1 MRYRFL
7 YLFVVLLGLGIT
19 ACESDF
25 IEGANNNDTKE
36 VSESESVIT
45 MVTQR
50 ADGIISLSIDAP
62 ALDRFGVWID
72 LNGDGFRAED
82 GSEDVT
88 VFNAYQE
95 YVLSADVKTVSVYGD
110 ITYLGAASNE
120 LSAIDIT
127 GNSFL
132 TTLNVPMN
140 RLGEIDLS
148 ANTALERLDV
158 SGNNIASLDVS
169 SNAALE
175 SLWVFNNELSSLD
188 VSKNPGL
195 LFLDCSGNALSSL
208 DVSANVQLTRL
219 LAYNNQLTDLDIS
232 NNTALNR
239 LWLFGNPLSNTETGN
254 LVSALG
260 NVSHGDLWLSMEPLS
275 EDVRSSAAEKG
286 WAVQ

>member
-25 IEGANNNDTKE
+25 IEGARTDE
-36 VSESESVIT
+36 IQSESVIT
-45 MVTQR
+45 MLTQR
-50 ADGIISLSIDAP
+50 TDGIINLTIDAP

-72 LNGDGFRAED
+72 LDGDGFRAED

-88 VFNAYQE
+88 VYNAYQE
-95 YVLSADVKTVSVYGD
+95 YVLSAGVKSVSVYGD

-120 LSAIDIT
+120 LTAIDIT
-127 GNSFL
+127 GNPFL
-132 TTLNVPMN
+132 TALNVPMN
-140 RLGEIDLS
+140 RLGSIDLS

-158 SGNNIASLDVS
+158 SGNSIASLHVS
-169 SNAALE
+169 SNTALE

-188 VSKNPGL
+188 VSNNPSL

-208 DVSANVQLTRL
+208 DISANAQLARL
-219 LAYNNQLTDLDIS
+219 LAYNNQLTALDIS

-239 LWLFGNPLSNTETGN
+239 LWLFGNPLSNTETGS
-254 LVSALG
+254 LVSALV
-260 NVSHGDLWLSMEPLS
+260 NASHGDLWLSLEPLS
-275 EDVRSSAAEKG
+275 EDLKSSAAEKG